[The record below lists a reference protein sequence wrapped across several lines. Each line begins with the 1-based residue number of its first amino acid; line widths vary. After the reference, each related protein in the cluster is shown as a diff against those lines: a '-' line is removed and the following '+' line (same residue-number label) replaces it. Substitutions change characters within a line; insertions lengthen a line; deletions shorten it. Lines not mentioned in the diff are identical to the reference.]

1 MAKKK
6 NGNGNTKKN
15 GKAKKKKPQKLAI
28 MIAIGT
34 PKSQGKPKEMAYGG
48 MANGKK
54 HMYAAS
60 KGMVVE
66 NPGLRALKASGP
78 KGAEAYEKITG
89 KSAD

>member
-6 NGNGNTKKN
+6 SKNTK
-15 GKAKKKKPQKLAI
+15 GKKQKLAI
-28 MIAIGT
+28 MIAIG
-34 PKSQGKPKEMAYGG
+34 KPKEMAFGG
-48 MANGKK
+48 MASGKK

-66 NPGLRALKASGP
+66 NPGLKALKASGP

-89 KSAD
+89 KSAN

>member
-6 NGNGNTKKN
+6 SKNTK
-15 GKAKKKKPQKLAI
+15 GKKQKLAI
-28 MIAIGT
+28 MIAIC
-34 PKSQGKPKEMAYGG
+34 KPKEMAYGG
-48 MANGKK
+48 MASGKK

-66 NPGLRALKASGP
+66 NPGLKALKASGP

-89 KSAD
+89 KSAN

>member
-6 NGNGNTKKN
+6 SKNTK
-15 GKAKKKKPQKLAI
+15 GKKQKLAI
-28 MIAIGT
+28 MIA
-34 PKSQGKPKEMAYGG
+34 KGKPKEMAYGG
-48 MANGKK
+48 MASGKK

-66 NPGLRALKASGP
+66 NPGLKALKASGP

-89 KSAD
+89 KSAN

>member
-1 MAKKK
+1 MDTWTIEK
-6 NGNGNTKKN
+6 GDYFM
-15 GKAKKKKPQKLAI
+15 AKKKKPQKLAI

-66 NPGLRALKASGP
+66 NPGLKALKKASP
-78 KGAEAYEKITG
+78 EAYTKITG
-89 KSAD
+89 KSV

>member
-1 MAKKK
+1 M
-6 NGNGNTKKN
+6 
-15 GKAKKKKPQKLAI
+15 AKKKKPQKLAI

-66 NPGLRALKASGP
+66 NPGLKALKKAKALRSDQ
-78 KGAEAYEKITG
+78 KFCKLTVKKIG
-89 KSAD
+89 GRK